1 MSQRDTVPWESQ
13 WAASYRSPGLAASGG
28 FSGRSGAEPGD
39 PGSPVYPDHLS
50 AMTPCFFRG
59 GLACVHAPLRYG
71 GETRLLSVLWG
82 ASHVAV
88 APDAGREEK
97 MVNGEVGTA
106 VQRTAV
112 RSDALDGPGA
122 HARGSAASRS
132 ELRPRHACSVR
143 TRTRHPGAAAAG
155 CAGAAGRGG
164 RGPRGGRGQRLI
176 VRSVA
181 RRRWPPGPGL
191 EVGAAAATAST
202 AAASSS
208 AAAALQP
215 TRCLGS
221 ALLSQNGC
229 RCRCRGRGSLGRL
242 RAGGREEDH
251 RAAGHRPQVGAEA
264 PQLGHQRG
272 QDGAGLPAEAGEA
285 PALRAGQRR
294 PRRWVAA
301 LPRSRRTGR
310 RLCVPGARGRSLRD
324 KPGLPAASR
333 AAAGRA
339 PRVSPG
345 TSSRSAPRPAEGGAA
360 DPGRRWVPRPAVG
373 AQRVHRSGS
382 EAMVSLLTW
391 SKLPFNCA
399 QPFLHPCSEKSVVG
413 VDGWMRRKV
422 CLLPLGF

>member
-1 MSQRDTVPWESQ
+1 MSQRDPVPWESQ
-13 WAASYRSPGLAASGG
+13 WAVSYRSPGLAASGG

-122 HARGSAASRS
+122 HARGSAASR
-132 ELRPRHACSVR
+132 LRAPPPPCLLSAHA
-143 TRTRHPGAAAAG
+143 HPSSGCRCCRLRWGCGPGGAWS
-155 CAGAAGRGG
+155 
-164 RGPRGGRGQRLI
+164 PRGGRGQRLI

-285 PALRAGQRR
+285 PALRAGDSVGRAAGLLRFRGRGGPGGACACRAREAGASATSLAFQRPR
-294 PRRWVAA
+294 EPPLVAPPASPPGRPLGRRRGLPRTVLQTRGGAGYPGLRSVRSACIARAPRRW
-301 LPRSRRTGR
+301 L
-310 RLCVPGARGRSLRD
+310 
-324 KPGLPAASR
+324 
-333 AAAGRA
+333 
-339 PRVSPG
+339 
-345 TSSRSAPRPAEGGAA
+345 
-360 DPGRRWVPRPAVG
+360 
-373 AQRVHRSGS
+373 
-382 EAMVSLLTW
+382 
-391 SKLPFNCA
+391 
-399 QPFLHPCSEKSVVG
+399 
-413 VDGWMRRKV
+413 V
-422 CLLPLGF
+422 C